1 MMDYTTTEGPTTI
14 NIKPDN
20 SVEIINTNGDTIIM
34 LNDGNIT
41 FTHSADVSIN
51 CVNANI
57 NATGETHINSPKI
70 ILGEQGTD
78 AVLKG
83 TQFINDLYNNHTH
96 IGNLGGP
103 TSPPMAPGNPALSTK
118 NTTD

>member
-1 MMDYTTTEGPTTI
+1 
-14 NIKPDN
+14 
-20 SVEIINTNGDTIIM
+20 V
-34 LNDGNIT
+34 IT
-41 FTHSADVSIN
+41 
-51 CVNANI
+51 
-57 NATGETHINSPKI
+57 ATGSTHLNSPKI
-70 ILGEQGTD
+70 TLGEQGTD

-96 IGNLGGP
+96 IGNHGSP